1 MRRLFLFLKAY
12 QPGLFDEQV
21 TVSGHATKTGK
32 YVAPYQAKRKK
43 RHDEPQAGDLFAE
56 ADRKEFKR
64 KYPNYGVLYGVEHA
78 GYPDGKLK
86 VIGVDGTTERFG
98 IPNGEQ
104 PKRFKTFDEAATAM
118 EKWLSKQN
126 KKKPEASF
134 AEAAAP
140 KPKESEKATGKE
152 PWEMTRTEWEAERED
167 IRPRNAQEN
176 FTRHS
181 ASQGIAQAARL
192 KALLYG
198 VNDAASAKI
207 KAAQKGE
214 IKISKDEAEELLE
227 QINEPVTHRRVIE
240 KAMAEGKPV
249 PPKVLADYPDL
260 QPKEPEQ
267 AKRQAEKAP
276 AFDELKK
283 LDLIDEFGGKWRY
296 KMQPGGHWYIA
307 NSKDGAIDG
316 ATTAYESA
324 NKNELMTRQERDQK
338 ADKEWFDDMESRYG
352 TLSDDQI
359 NGMIDKEDR
368 AAKSLRRPPDK
379 EISDGKR
386 RTGAATSNQGA
397 RDAAEVARN
406 LRRYLDERS
415 KKPGWP
421 PKPKEP
427 EQAKRQAEKAPGFKK
442 SATIAEPADELIG
455 EHRRLVRVLRSP
467 SHADDLKEADE
478 QEAELR
484 EYEKKAKRKKK
495 LNKAFL
501 VAPLHQLLKAR
512 AHA

>member
-260 QPKEPEQ
+260 QPKEPE
-267 AKRQAEKAP
+267 
-276 AFDELKK
+276 
-283 LDLIDEFGGKWRY
+283 
-296 KMQPGGHWYIA
+296 
-307 NSKDGAIDG
+307 
-316 ATTAYESA
+316 
-324 NKNELMTRQERDQK
+324 
-338 ADKEWFDDMESRYG
+338 
-352 TLSDDQI
+352 
-359 NGMIDKEDR
+359 
-368 AAKSLRRPPDK
+368 
-379 EISDGKR
+379 
-386 RTGAATSNQGA
+386 
-397 RDAAEVARN
+397 
-406 LRRYLDERS
+406 
-415 KKPGWP
+415 
-421 PKPKEP
+421 
-427 EQAKRQAEKAPGFKK
+427 
-442 SATIAEPADELIG
+442 
-455 EHRRLVRVLRSP
+455 
-467 SHADDLKEADE
+467 
-478 QEAELR
+478 
-484 EYEKKAKRKKK
+484 
-495 LNKAFL
+495 
-501 VAPLHQLLKAR
+501 
-512 AHA
+512 